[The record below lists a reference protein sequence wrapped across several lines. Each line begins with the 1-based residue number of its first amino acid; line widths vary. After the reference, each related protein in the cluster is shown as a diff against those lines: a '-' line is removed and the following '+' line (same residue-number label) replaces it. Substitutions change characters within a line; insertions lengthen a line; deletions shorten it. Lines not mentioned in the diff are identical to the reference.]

1 MRLLLAEDEVEL
13 SNALVAILEHSNYEV
28 DTAFDGEEA
37 LKKCLSKSYDGII
50 LDIMMP
56 KKDGIEVLQGLRNQK
71 ITTPILMLSAKAEVS
86 DRIHGL
92 DMGADDYL
100 TKPFAMGELLAR
112 VRAMKR
118 RNEEFTA
125 EKQVCGNVT
134 LARSQFEMT
143 SEIASFR
150 LSKQEFL
157 LMELFM
163 SNPGCSIPVSQIMER
178 VWKEEEEPDQE
189 LVWVYVSYLQKKL
202 QAMEASIVINGN
214 QDLGY
219 QMEVFV

>member
-13 SNALVAILEHSNYEV
+13 SNALVAILEHNNYEV

-37 LKKCLSKSYDGII
+37 LKKGLLKSYDGII

-86 DRIHGL
+86 DRILGL

-134 LARSQFEMT
+134 LARNQFEMT

-163 SNPGCSIPVSQIMER
+163 NNPGCFIPVSQIIER
-178 VWKEEEEPDQE
+178 IWKESEEPDQE

-202 QAMEASIVINGN
+202 QAMEASIVIKGDQN
-214 QDLGY
+214 LGY
-219 QMEVFV
+219 QMEVNV